1 MRVALVGNPSVG
13 KSLIF
18 NQLTGLGVEVSNYP
32 GTTVE
37 VQQGSTCF
45 QREIVELVD
54 LPGIYSLDGDSDE
67 ESLVRRYL
75 EQQETD
81 VVIAVLN
88 VTRLERN
95 LYLLLQVAEYGLP
108 LVIVL
113 NMVDEAAKQG
123 LEIDPVP
130 LRDLFGVEVILTAA
144 SQGKN
149 IDQIIPAALA
159 ATRPSQVEV
168 PYDHYVEA
176 AIRSLGKMFGADRKE
191 SIRALLGFGENP
203 ELLEAARTIADEIES
218 RHRMTVAQTIAA
230 NRHNF
235 AHQIAA
241 LIIREEVRAPRGDL
255 DSILTRAIP
264 GIPILI
270 GILVGMLLLVFIV
283 GSYLEEAIVEF
294 FNVFAL
300 QPFLSLGLPP
310 LAETL
315 GTSILLALQ
324 AGLGIAFPYVF
335 LFYIII
341 SLLEDSGY
349 MTRAAFLADNAMHRV
364 GMHGGAVIP
373 LTLAFGCNV
382 PAIMSVRLLR
392 SRRERVI
399 ASFLVTMVPCSART
413 VIIAGIVASFVG
425 IGAAFSVY
433 AIVFALILI
442 TGLVLSRITPGERFG
457 MIMEMVP
464 LRRPDAELVM
474 KKAWSR
480 LSEFLFIAMPLLLAG
495 SVVLGLLEFF
505 GVMTAFETVVEPYTM
520 ALLGLPGYSATA
532 LIFGILRKEM
542 AFETLAI
549 LAGTADLGAA
559 LTSLQLYIFAVVTV
573 LFVPCL
579 ATITVLLREVGS
591 RITAAVTVYTV
602 SLGLL
607 IGGLIYRILTIL
619 MH

>member
-1 MRVALVGNPSVG
+1 MKFALIGNPSVG

-37 VQQGSTCF
+37 LQRGNTCF
-45 QREIVELVD
+45 QREMIELVD
-54 LPGIYSLDGDSDE
+54 LPGIYSLDGESGE
-67 ESLVRRYL
+67 EALVRRFL
-75 EQQETD
+75 EQQDTD
-81 VVIAVLN
+81 VVIAVLSA
-88 VTRLERN
+88 TRLERN

-108 LVIVL
+108 MVVVL

-123 LEIDPVP
+123 LEIDPGP
-130 LRDLFGVEVILTAA
+130 IGDLLGVEVILTAA

-149 IDQIIPAALA
+149 IDRIIPAALA
-159 ATRPSQVEV
+159 ATRPVKVEV
-168 PYDHYVEA
+168 PYDHHIEA
-176 AIRSLGKMFGADRKE
+176 AIRSLGKISAADRKE
-191 SIRALLGFGENP
+191 SIRALQGFGENP
-203 ELLEAARTIADEIES
+203 DLLEAAQTIAEEIES
-218 RHRMTVAQTIAA
+218 RHRMTVAQIIAA

-235 AHQIAA
+235 AHQIAG
-241 LIIREEVRAPRGDL
+241 LTIKEKTLHQKTDL
-255 DSILTRAIP
+255 DGILTRVIP

-270 GILVGMLLLVFIV
+270 GILLGMLLVVFVV
-283 GSYLEEAIVEF
+283 GSFLEELIVELF
-294 FNVFAL
+294 DIFLL
-300 QPFLSLGLPP
+300 QPFLALGLPP
-310 LAETL
+310 IVDAL
-315 GTSILLALQ
+315 GTALILALQ

-341 SLLEDSGY
+341 SVLEDSGY

-382 PAIMSVRLLR
+382 PAIMSVRLLH
-392 SRRERVI
+392 SRRERII

-413 VIIAGIVASFVG
+413 VIIAGIVAGFVG

-433 AIVFALILI
+433 AIVFALIVL
-442 TGLVLSRITPGERFG
+442 TGLVLSRITPGEQFG
-457 MIMEMVP
+457 MIMEMMP
-464 LRRPDAELVM
+464 LRRPDTRLVM
-474 KKAWSR
+474 KKAWMR
-480 LSEFLFIAMPLLLAG
+480 LSEFLFIAMPLLLVG

-505 GVMTAFETVVEPYTM
+505 GIMAIFEGFVEPYTM

-549 LAGTADLGAA
+549 LAGTADLGAV
-559 LTSLQLYIFAVVTV
+559 LSSLQLYIFAVVTV
-573 LFVPCL
+573 LFIPCL

-591 RITAAVTVYTV
+591 RITLAVTIYTV
-602 SLGLL
+602 ALGLF
-607 IGGLIYRILTIL
+607 IGGLMYRILA
-619 MH
+619 

>member
-1 MRVALVGNPSVG
+1 MRFALIGNPSVG

-32 GTTVE
+32 GTTIE
-37 VQQGSTCF
+37 LQRGNTCF
-45 QREIVELVD
+45 QREMVELVD
-54 LPGIYSLDGDSDE
+54 LPGIYSLDGNSDE
-67 ESLVRRYL
+67 ETLVRRFL
-75 EQQETD
+75 EEGETD
-81 VVIAVLN
+81 AVIVVVN

-95 LYLLLQVAEYGLP
+95 LYLLLQVAENGLP
-108 LVIVL
+108 VVVVL
-113 NMVDEAAKQG
+113 NMADEAAKRG
-123 LEIDPVP
+123 LEVDPDP
-130 LRDLFGVEVILTAA
+130 IRDLLGVEVIQTAA

-149 IDQIIPAALA
+149 IDRIVPAALA
-159 ATRPSQVEV
+159 ASRPSMVEI
-168 PYDHYVEA
+168 PYDHHIEA
-176 AIRSLGKMFGADRKE
+176 AVRSLGKMFGADRKE
-191 SIRALLGFGENP
+191 SIRALLGLSDNP

-218 RHRMTVAQTIAA
+218 RHRMTVAQIIAA

-235 AHQIAA
+235 AHRIAD
-241 LIIREEVRAPRGDL
+241 LTVKEEVLFRQTDP
-255 DSILTRAIP
+255 DSILTRIIP
-264 GIPILI
+264 GMPILL
-270 GILVGMLLLVFIV
+270 GILVGMLLAVFIG
-283 GSYLEEAIVEF
+283 GSFLEELIVEF
-294 FNVFAL
+294 FDVFAI
-300 QPFLSLGLPP
+300 QPFLALGLPA
-310 LAETL
+310 LVEAL

-324 AGLGIAFPYVF
+324 AGLGIAFPY
-335 LFYIII
+335 
-341 SLLEDSGY
+341 
-349 MTRAAFLADNAMHRV
+349 AMQRV

-382 PAIMSVRLLR
+382 PAIMSIRLLH
-392 SRRERVI
+392 SRRERII

-433 AIVFALILI
+433 VIVFLLILA
-442 TGLVLSRITPGERFG
+442 TGLVLSRVTPGERFG

-464 LRRPDAELVM
+464 LRWPDPKLVV

-505 GVMTAFETVVEPYTM
+505 GIMAVFEGIVEPYTM

-549 LAGTADLGAA
+549 LAGTADLGVV
-559 LTSLQLYIFAVVTV
+559 LSSLQLYIFAIVTV

-591 RITAAVTVYTV
+591 RITLAITAYTV
-602 SLGLL
+602 ALGLL
-607 IGGLIYRILTIL
+607 VGALMYRILS
-619 MH
+619 

>member
-1 MRVALVGNPSVG
+1 MKFALIGNPSVG

-37 VQQGSTCF
+37 LQRGNTCF
-45 QREIVELVD
+45 QREMIELVD
-54 LPGIYSLDGDSDE
+54 LPGIYSLDGESGE
-67 ESLVRRYL
+67 EALVRRFL
-75 EQQETD
+75 EQQDTD
-81 VVIAVLN
+81 VVIAVLSA
-88 VTRLERN
+88 TRLERN

-108 LVIVL
+108 MVVVL

-123 LEIDPVP
+123 LEIDPGP
-130 LRDLFGVEVILTAA
+130 IGDLLGVEVILTAA

-149 IDQIIPAALA
+149 IDRIIPAALA
-159 ATRPSQVEV
+159 ATRPVKVEV
-168 PYDHYVEA
+168 PYDHHIEA
-176 AIRSLGKMFGADRKE
+176 AIRSLGKISAADRKE
-191 SIRALLGFGENP
+191 SIRALQGFGENP
-203 ELLEAARTIADEIES
+203 DLLEAAQTIAEEIES
-218 RHRMTVAQTIAA
+218 RHRMTVAQIIAA

-235 AHQIAA
+235 AHQIAG
-241 LIIREEVRAPRGDL
+241 LTIKEKTLHQKTDL
-255 DSILTRAIP
+255 DGILTRVIP

-270 GILVGMLLLVFIV
+270 GILLGMLLVVFVV
-283 GSYLEEAIVEF
+283 GSFLEELIVELF
-294 FNVFAL
+294 DIFLL
-300 QPFLSLGLPP
+300 QPFLALGLPP
-310 LAETL
+310 IVDAL
-315 GTSILLALQ
+315 GTALILALQ

-341 SLLEDSGY
+341 SVLEDSGY

-382 PAIMSVRLLR
+382 PAIMSVRLLH
-392 SRRERVI
+392 SRRERII

-413 VIIAGIVASFVG
+413 VIIAGIVAGFVG

-433 AIVFALILI
+433 AIVFALIVL
-442 TGLVLSRITPGERFG
+442 TGLVLSRITPGEQFG

-464 LRRPDAELVM
+464 LRRPDTRLVM
-474 KKAWSR
+474 RKAWMR
-480 LSEFLFIAMPLLLAG
+480 LSEFLFIAMPLLLVG

-505 GVMTAFETVVEPYTM
+505 GIMAIFEGFVEPYTM
-520 ALLGLPGYSATA
+520 GLLGLPGYSATA

-549 LAGTADLGAA
+549 LAGTADLGAV
-559 LTSLQLYIFAVVTV
+559 LSSLQLYIFAVVTV

-591 RITAAVTVYTV
+591 RIALAVTIYTV
-602 SLGLL
+602 ALGLF
-607 IGGLIYRILTIL
+607 IGGLMYRILA
-619 MH
+619 

>member
-1 MRVALVGNPSVG
+1 MRFALIGNPSVG

-37 VQQGSTCF
+37 LQRGNTCF
-45 QREIVELVD
+45 QREMVELVD
-54 LPGIYSLDGDSDE
+54 LPGVYSLEGNSDE
-67 ESLVRRYL
+67 EALVRRFL
-75 EQQETD
+75 EQQDTD
-81 VVIAVLN
+81 AIIVVVN

-108 LVIVL
+108 MIVVL
-113 NMVDEAAKQG
+113 NMADEAAKQG
-123 LEIDPVP
+123 LEIDPGP
-130 LRDLFGVEVILTAA
+130 IRDLLCVDVIQTAA

-149 IDQIIPAALA
+149 IERIIPAALA
-159 ATRPSQVEV
+159 ASRPSTVEI
-168 PYDHYVEA
+168 PYDHHVEA
-176 AIRSLGKMFGADRKE
+176 AVRSLGKMFEADRKE
-191 SIRALLGFGENP
+191 SVRALLGFGDNP

-218 RHRMTVAQTIAA
+218 RHRMTVAQIIAA

-235 AHQIAA
+235 AHRIADLTVKEEA
-241 LIIREEVRAPRGDL
+241 LLRQTDP
-255 DSILTRAIP
+255 DSILTRLIP
-264 GIPILI
+264 GMPILL
-270 GILVGMLLLVFIV
+270 GILVGMLLVVFTV
-283 GSYLEEAIVEF
+283 GSFLEGMIVEF
-294 FNVFAL
+294 FEVFAI
-300 QPFLSLGLPP
+300 QPFLALGLPP
-310 LAETL
+310 LIEEL
-315 GTSILLALQ
+315 GRSVLLALQ
-324 AGLGIAFPYVF
+324 AGLGIAFPYVL

-341 SLLEDSGY
+341 SVLEDSGY

-382 PAIMSVRLLR
+382 PAIMSIRLLH
-392 SRRERVI
+392 SRRERII

-413 VIIAGIVASFVG
+413 VIIAGIVGSFVG

-433 AIVFALILI
+433 AIVFVLILA
-442 TGLVLSRITPGERFG
+442 TGLVLSRVTPGERFG

-464 LRRPDAELVM
+464 LRWPDPKLVM

-480 LSEFLFIAMPLLLAG
+480 LSEFLFIAMPLLLVG
-495 SVVLGLLEFF
+495 SIVLGLLGFF
-505 GVMTAFETVVEPYTM
+505 GIMAIVEGIVEPYTM

-549 LAGTADLGAA
+549 LAGTADLGAV
-559 LTSLQLYIFAVVTV
+559 LSSLQLYVFAVVTV

-579 ATITVLLREVGS
+579 ATITVLVREVGS
-591 RITAAVTVYTV
+591 RITLAITLYTV
-602 SLGLL
+602 ALGLL
-607 IGGLIYRILTIL
+607 IGALMFRILA
-619 MH
+619 

>member
-1 MRVALVGNPSVG
+1 MKFALIGNPSVG

-37 VQQGSTCF
+37 LQRGNTCF
-45 QREIVELVD
+45 QREMIELVD
-54 LPGIYSLDGDSDE
+54 LPGVYSLDGESDE
-67 ESLVRRYL
+67 EVLVRRFL
-75 EQQETD
+75 EQQDTD
-81 VVIAVLN
+81 VVIAVLSA
-88 VTRLERN
+88 TRLERN

-108 LVIVL
+108 MVVVL

-123 LEIDPVP
+123 LEIDPGP
-130 LRDLFGVEVILTAA
+130 IGDLLGVEVILTAA

-149 IDQIIPAALA
+149 IDRIIPAALA
-159 ATRPSQVEV
+159 ATRPVKVEV
-168 PYDHYVEA
+168 PYDHHIEA
-176 AIRSLGKMFGADRKE
+176 AIRSLGKISAADRKE
-191 SIRALLGFGENP
+191 SIRALQGFGENP
-203 ELLEAARTIADEIES
+203 DLLEAAQTIAEEIES
-218 RHRMTVAQTIAA
+218 RHRMTVAQIIAA

-235 AHQIAA
+235 AHQIAG
-241 LIIREEVRAPRGDL
+241 LTIKEKTLHQKTDL
-255 DSILTRAIP
+255 DGILTRVIP

-270 GILVGMLLLVFIV
+270 GILLGMLLVVFVV
-283 GSYLEEAIVEF
+283 GSFLEELIVELF
-294 FNVFAL
+294 DIFLL
-300 QPFLSLGLPP
+300 QPFLALGLPP
-310 LAETL
+310 IVDAL
-315 GTSILLALQ
+315 GTALILALQ

-341 SLLEDSGY
+341 SVLEDSGY

-382 PAIMSVRLLR
+382 PAIMSVRLLH
-392 SRRERVI
+392 SRRERII

-413 VIIAGIVASFVG
+413 VIIAGIVAGFVG

-433 AIVFALILI
+433 AIVFALIVL
-442 TGLVLSRITPGERFG
+442 TGLVLSRITPGEQFG

-464 LRRPDAELVM
+464 LRRPDTRLVM
-474 KKAWSR
+474 RKAWMR
-480 LSEFLFIAMPLLLAG
+480 LSEFLFIAMPLLLVG
-495 SVVLGLLEFF
+495 SIVLGLLEFF
-505 GVMTAFETVVEPYTM
+505 GIMAIFEGFVEPYTM

-549 LAGTADLGAA
+549 LAGTADLGAV
-559 LTSLQLYIFAVVTV
+559 LSSLQLYIFAVVTV
-573 LFVPCL
+573 LFIPCL

-591 RITAAVTVYTV
+591 RITLAVTIYTV
-602 SLGLL
+602 ALGLF
-607 IGGLIYRILTIL
+607 IGGLMYRILA
-619 MH
+619 

>member
-1 MRVALVGNPSVG
+1 MRFALVGNPSVG

-37 VQQGSTCF
+37 LQRGNTCF
-45 QREIVELVD
+45 QREMIELVD
-54 LPGIYSLDGDSDE
+54 LPGVYSLDGESDE
-67 ESLVRRYL
+67 EVLVRRFL
-75 EQQETD
+75 EQQDTD
-81 VVIAVLN
+81 AVIAVVN

-108 LVIVL
+108 MVVVL
-113 NMVDEAAKQG
+113 NMADEAAKQG
-123 LEIDPVP
+123 IEIDPGP
-130 LRDLFGVEVILTAA
+130 IRDLLGVEVILTAA

-149 IDQIIPAALA
+149 IDRIIPAALA
-159 ATRPSQVEV
+159 ATRPSKVEV
-168 PYDHYVEA
+168 PYDHHIEA
-176 AIRSLGKMFGADRKE
+176 AVRSLGKISSADRKE
-191 SIRALLGFGENP
+191 SIRALQGFGDNP
-203 ELLEAARTIADEIES
+203 DLLEAARTIADEIES
-218 RHRMTVAQTIAA
+218 RHRMTVTQIIAA

-235 AHQIAA
+235 AHQIAGLTVREKA
-241 LIIREEVRAPRGDL
+241 LHHETDP
-255 DSILTRAIP
+255 DSILTRIIP
-264 GIPILI
+264 GIPILL
-270 GILVGMLLLVFIV
+270 GILVGMLLVVFIV
-283 GSYLEEAIVEF
+283 GSFLEEVIVGL
-294 FNVFAL
+294 FNVFAI
-300 QPFLSLGLPP
+300 QPFLALGLPP
-310 LAETL
+310 LAEAL
-315 GTSILLALQ
+315 GTSVLLALQ

-335 LFYIII
+335 LFYVII
-341 SLLEDSGY
+341 SVLEDSGY

-382 PAIMSVRLLR
+382 PAIMSVRLLH
-392 SRRERVI
+392 SRRERII

-413 VIIAGIVASFVG
+413 VIIAGIVAGFVG

-433 AIVFALILI
+433 AIVFALILV
-442 TGLVLSRITPGERFG
+442 TGLVLSRVTPGEQFG

-464 LRRPDAELVM
+464 LRRPDARLVM

-505 GVMTAFETVVEPYTM
+505 GIMAIFEQLVEPYTM

-532 LIFGILRKEM
+532 LVFGILRKEM

-549 LAGTADLGAA
+549 LAGTADLGAV
-559 LTSLQLYIFAVVTV
+559 LSSLQLYIFAVVTV

-591 RITAAVTVYTV
+591 RITLAVTLYTV
-602 SLGLL
+602 ALGLL
-607 IGGLIYRILTIL
+607 IGGLMYRILA
-619 MH
+619 

>member
-1 MRVALVGNPSVG
+1 MRFALIGNPSVG

-37 VQQGSTCF
+37 LQRGNTCF
-45 QREIVELVD
+45 QREIIELVD
-54 LPGIYSLDGDSDE
+54 LPGVYSLEGDSDE
-67 ESLVRRYL
+67 EALVRRFL
-75 EQQETD
+75 GRQETD
-81 VVIAVLN
+81 AVIAVVN

-108 LVIVL
+108 MVVVL
-113 NMVDEAAKQG
+113 NMADEAAKQG
-123 LEIDPVP
+123 LEVDPGP
-130 LRDLFGVEVILTAA
+130 IRDLLGVDVILTAA

-149 IDQIIPAALA
+149 IDRIIPAALA
-159 ATRPSQVEV
+159 ASSPSVVEI
-168 PYDHYVEA
+168 PYDHHIEA

-191 SIRALLGFGENP
+191 SVRALLGFGDNP
-203 ELLEAARTIADEIES
+203 ELIEAARTISDEIES
-218 RHRMTVAQTIAA
+218 RHRMTVAQIIAA

-235 AHQIAA
+235 AHEIAD
-241 LIIREEVRAPRGDL
+241 LTVKEELNLPQTDP
-255 DSILTRAIP
+255 DSILTRLIP
-264 GIPILI
+264 GMPILI
-270 GILVGMLLLVFIV
+270 GILIGMLLFVFIA
-283 GSYLEEAIVEF
+283 GSFLEEIIVEF
-294 FNVFAL
+294 FEVFAI
-300 QPFLSLGLPP
+300 QPFVALGLPP
-310 LAETL
+310 LVETL
-315 GTSILLALQ
+315 GTSVLIALQ
-324 AGLGIAFPYVF
+324 AGLGIAFPYVL

-341 SLLEDSGY
+341 SILEDSGY

-382 PAIMSVRLLR
+382 PAIMSVRLLH
-392 SRRERVI
+392 SRRERII

-413 VIIAGIVASFVG
+413 VIIAGIVAGFVG

-433 AIVFALILI
+433 AVVFVLVVI
-442 TGLVLSRITPGERFG
+442 TGLFLSRVTPGEQFG

-464 LRRPDAELVM
+464 LRRPDPRLVM

-480 LSEFLFIAMPLLLAG
+480 LAEFLFIAMPLLIAG
-495 SVVLGLLEFF
+495 SIVLGLLEFF
-505 GVMTAFETVVEPYTM
+505 GIMAIFEGIVEPYTM

-549 LAGTADLGAA
+549 LAGTADLGAV
-559 LTSLQLYIFAVVTV
+559 LSSLQLYVFAVVSV

-591 RITAAVTVYTV
+591 RITLAITAYTV
-602 SLGLL
+602 ALGLL
-607 IGGLIYRILTIL
+607 VGGLIHYLL
-619 MH
+619 S

>member
-1 MRVALVGNPSVG
+1 MKFALIGNPSVG

-37 VQQGSTCF
+37 LQRGNTCF

-54 LPGIYSLDGDSDE
+54 LPGVYSLEGNSE
-67 ESLVRRYL
+67 EEGLVRRFL
-75 EQQETD
+75 EQQD
-81 VVIAVLN
+81 VDAVIVVAN
-88 VTRLERN
+88 ATRLERN

-108 LVIVL
+108 MVVVL
-113 NMVDEAAKQG
+113 NMVDEAAKRG
-123 LEIDPVP
+123 LEIDPGP
-130 LRDLFGVEVILTAA
+130 IHDLLGVEVIQTAA

-149 IDQIIPAALA
+149 IDRIIPAALA
-159 ATRPSQVEV
+159 ASSPSMIEI
-168 PYDHYVEA
+168 PYDHHIEA
-176 AIRSLGKMFGADRKE
+176 AVRSLGKMFGADRKE
-191 SIRALLGFGENP
+191 SVRALLGFGDNP
-203 ELLEAARTIADEIES
+203 ELLEAARTISDEIES
-218 RHRMTVAQTIAA
+218 RHRMTVAQIIAA

-235 AHQIAA
+235 AHKIAD
-241 LIIREEVRAPRGDL
+241 LTVKEEAQLPQTDP
-255 DSILTRAIP
+255 DSILTRIIP
-264 GIPILI
+264 GMPILI
-270 GILVGMLLLVFIV
+270 GILIGMLLFVFV
-283 GSYLEEAIVEF
+283 TGSFLEKMIVEF
-294 FNVFAL
+294 FEVYAM
-300 QPFLSLGLPP
+300 QPFVALGLPP
-310 LAETL
+310 LAEEL
-315 GTSILLALQ
+315 GVSILLALQ

-341 SLLEDSGY
+341 SILEDSGY

-382 PAIMSVRLLR
+382 PAIMSIRLLR
-392 SRRERVI
+392 SRRERII

-425 IGAAFSVY
+425 IAAAFSVY
-433 AIVFALILI
+433 AIVFVLILI
-442 TGLVLSRITPGERFG
+442 TGLVLSRVTPGERFG

-464 LRRPDAELVM
+464 LRWPNPKLVM
-474 KKAWSR
+474 KKSWTR

-505 GVMTAFETVVEPYTM
+505 GVMTFFEGLVEPYTM

-549 LAGTADLGAA
+549 LAGTADLGAV
-559 LTSLQLYIFAVVTV
+559 LSSLQLYIFAIVTV

-591 RITAAVTVYTV
+591 RITLAITAYTV
-602 SLGLL
+602 ALGLL
-607 IGGLIYRILTIL
+607 IGGLIHYILS
-619 MH
+619 

>member
-1 MRVALVGNPSVG
+1 MKFALIGNPSVG

-37 VQQGSTCF
+37 LQRGNTCF

-54 LPGIYSLDGDSDE
+54 LPGVYSLDGNSDE
-67 ESLVRRYL
+67 EGLVRRFL
-75 EQQETD
+75 EQQD
-81 VVIAVLN
+81 VDAVIVVAN
-88 VTRLERN
+88 ATRLERN

-108 LVIVL
+108 MVVVL
-113 NMVDEAAKQG
+113 NMADEAAKRG
-123 LEIDPVP
+123 LEIDPGP
-130 LRDLFGVEVILTAA
+130 IHDLLGVEVILTAA

-149 IDQIIPAALA
+149 IDRIIPAALA
-159 ATRPSQVEV
+159 ASRPSAVEI
-168 PYDHYVEA
+168 PYDHHIEA

-191 SIRALLGFGENP
+191 SVRALLGFGDNP
-203 ELLEAARTIADEIES
+203 ELLEAARTISDEIEA
-218 RHRMTVAQTIAA
+218 RHRMTVTQIIAA

-235 AHQIAA
+235 AHKIAD
-241 LIIREEVRAPRGDL
+241 LTLREEVQLPQTDP
-255 DSILTRAIP
+255 DSILTRIIP
-264 GIPILI
+264 GMPILLGILI
-270 GILVGMLLLVFIV
+270 GMLLFVFVV
-283 GSYLEEAIVEF
+283 GSFLEEMIVEF
-294 FNVFAL
+294 FDVFAI
-300 QPFLSLGLPP
+300 QPFVALGLPP
-310 LAETL
+310 LAEEL
-315 GTSILLALQ
+315 GVSILIALQ

-341 SLLEDSGY
+341 SILEDSGY

-373 LTLAFGCNV
+373 FTLAFGCNV
-382 PAIMSVRLLR
+382 PAIMSIRLLR
-392 SRRERVI
+392 SRRERII

-425 IGAAFSVY
+425 IAAAFSVY
-433 AIVFALILI
+433 AIVFLLILI
-442 TGLVLSRITPGERFG
+442 TGLVLSRVTPGERFG

-464 LRRPDAELVM
+464 LRWPDPKLVM
-474 KKAWSR
+474 KKSWAR

-495 SVVLGLLEFF
+495 SIVLGLLEFF
-505 GVMTAFETVVEPYTM
+505 GVMAYFEGLVEPYTM
-520 ALLGLPGYSATA
+520 ALLGLPGYAATA

-549 LAGTADLGAA
+549 LADTADLGAV

-591 RITAAVTVYTV
+591 RITLAITVYTV
-602 SLGLL
+602 TLGLL
-607 IGGLIYRILTIL
+607 IGGLIHYLFS
-619 MH
+619 

>member
-1 MRVALVGNPSVG
+1 MKFALIGNPSVG

-37 VQQGSTCF
+37 LQRGNTCF
-45 QREIVELVD
+45 QREMIELVD
-54 LPGIYSLDGDSDE
+54 LPGIYSLDGESGE
-67 ESLVRRYL
+67 EALVRRFL
-75 EQQETD
+75 EQQDTD
-81 VVIAVLN
+81 VVIAVLSA
-88 VTRLERN
+88 TRLERN

-108 LVIVL
+108 MVVVL

-123 LEIDPVP
+123 LEIDPGP
-130 LRDLFGVEVILTAA
+130 IGDLLGVEVILTAA

-149 IDQIIPAALA
+149 IDRIIPAALA
-159 ATRPSQVEV
+159 ATRPVKVEV
-168 PYDHYVEA
+168 PYDHHIEA
-176 AIRSLGKMFGADRKE
+176 AIRSLGKISAADRKE
-191 SIRALLGFGENP
+191 SIRALQGFGENP
-203 ELLEAARTIADEIES
+203 DLLEAAQTIAEEIES
-218 RHRMTVAQTIAA
+218 RHRMTVAQIIAA

-235 AHQIAA
+235 AHQIAG
-241 LIIREEVRAPRGDL
+241 LTIKEKTLHQKTDL
-255 DSILTRAIP
+255 DGILTRVIP

-270 GILVGMLLLVFIV
+270 GILLGMLLVVFVV
-283 GSYLEEAIVEF
+283 GSFLEELIVELF
-294 FNVFAL
+294 DIFLL
-300 QPFLSLGLPP
+300 QPFLALGLPP
-310 LAETL
+310 IVDAL
-315 GTSILLALQ
+315 GTALILALQ

-341 SLLEDSGY
+341 SVLEDSGY

-382 PAIMSVRLLR
+382 PAIMSVRLLH
-392 SRRERVI
+392 SRRERII

-413 VIIAGIVASFVG
+413 VIIAGIVAGFVG

-433 AIVFALILI
+433 AIVFALIIL
-442 TGLVLSRITPGERFG
+442 TGLVLSRITPGEQFG

-464 LRRPDAELVM
+464 LRRPDTRLVM
-474 KKAWSR
+474 RKAWMR
-480 LSEFLFIAMPLLLAG
+480 LSEFLFIAMPLLLVG

-505 GVMTAFETVVEPYTM
+505 GIMAIFEGFVEPYTM

-549 LAGTADLGAA
+549 LAGTADLGAV
-559 LTSLQLYIFAVVTV
+559 LSSLQLYIFAVVTV
-573 LFVPCL
+573 LFIPCL

-591 RITAAVTVYTV
+591 RITLAVTIYTV
-602 SLGLL
+602 ALGLF
-607 IGGLIYRILTIL
+607 IGGLMYRILA
-619 MH
+619 

>member
-1 MRVALVGNPSVG
+1 MRFALVGNPSVG

-32 GTTVE
+32 GTTIE
-37 VQQGSTCF
+37 LHRGNTCF
-45 QREIVELVD
+45 KREIVELVD
-54 LPGIYSLDGDSDE
+54 LPGIYSLDGNSEE
-67 ESLVRRYL
+67 ESLVRGFL
-75 EQQETD
+75 EEGETD
-81 VVIAVLN
+81 AVIVVAN

-108 LVIVL
+108 MVVVL
-113 NMVDEAAKQG
+113 NMADEAAEQG
-123 LEIDPVP
+123 LEIDPGP
-130 LRDLFGVEVILTAA
+130 IRDLLGVEVILTAA

-149 IDQIIPAALA
+149 IDRIIPAALA
-159 ATRPSQVEV
+159 ASRPSKVEI
-168 PYDHYVEA
+168 PYDHHVEA
-176 AIRSLGKMFGADRKE
+176 AIRSLGKMFEADRTE
-191 SIRALLGFGENP
+191 SLRALLGFGENP

-218 RHRMTVAQTIAA
+218 RHRMTAAQIIAA

-235 AHQIAA
+235 AHQIAD
-241 LIIREEVRAPRGDL
+241 LTLKEEVVLPRSDL
-255 DSILTRAIP
+255 DRILTRAFP

-270 GILVGMLLLVFIV
+270 GILVGMLLVVFIA
-283 GSYLEEAIVEF
+283 GSFLEELIVDF
-294 FNVFAL
+294 FDLFAL
-300 QPFLSLGLPP
+300 GPFLALGLPP
-310 LAETL
+310 LAEAL

-324 AGLGIAFPYVF
+324 AGFGIAFPYVL

-341 SLLEDSGY
+341 SILEDSGY

-373 LTLAFGCNV
+373 FTLAFGCNV
-382 PAIMSVRLLR
+382 PAIMSIRLLH
-392 SRRERVI
+392 SRRERII

-425 IGAAFSVY
+425 IAAAFSVY
-433 AIVFALILI
+433 GIVLLLILA
-442 TGLVLSRITPGERFG
+442 TGLVLSRVMPGERFG

-464 LRRPDAELVM
+464 LRRPDPRLVV
-474 KKAWSR
+474 KKAWTR

-495 SVVLGLLEFF
+495 SVVLGLLQFF
-505 GVMTAFETVVEPYTM
+505 GIMAIFEGLVEPITM
-520 ALLGLPGYSATA
+520 ALLGLPGYAATA

-549 LAGTADLGAA
+549 LAGTADLGVV
-559 LTSLQLYIFAVVTV
+559 LSSLQLYVFAVVTV

-591 RITAAVTVYTV
+591 RITLAITLYTV
-602 SLGLL
+602 ALGL
-607 IGGLIYRILTIL
+607 IVGAILFRL
-619 MH
+619 LS

>member
-1 MRVALVGNPSVG
+1 MKFALIGNPSVG

-37 VQQGSTCF
+37 LQRGNTCF
-45 QREIVELVD
+45 QREMIELVD
-54 LPGIYSLDGDSDE
+54 LPGIYSLDGESGE
-67 ESLVRRYL
+67 EALVRRFL
-75 EQQETD
+75 EQQDTD
-81 VVIAVLN
+81 VVIAVLSA
-88 VTRLERN
+88 TRLERN

-108 LVIVL
+108 MVVVL

-123 LEIDPVP
+123 LEIDPGP
-130 LRDLFGVEVILTAA
+130 IGDLLGVEVILTAA

-149 IDQIIPAALA
+149 IDRIIPAALA
-159 ATRPSQVEV
+159 ATRPVNVEI
-168 PYDHYVEA
+168 PYDHHIEA
-176 AIRSLGKMFGADRKE
+176 AIRSLGKISAADRKE
-191 SIRALLGFGENP
+191 SIRALQGFGENP
-203 ELLEAARTIADEIES
+203 DLLEAAQTIAEEIES
-218 RHRMTVAQTIAA
+218 RHRMTVAQIIAA

-235 AHQIAA
+235 AHQIAG
-241 LIIREEVRAPRGDL
+241 LTIKEKTLHQKTDL
-255 DSILTRAIP
+255 DGILTRVIP

-270 GILVGMLLLVFIV
+270 GILLGMLLVVFVV
-283 GSYLEEAIVEF
+283 GSFLEELIVELF
-294 FNVFAL
+294 DIFLL
-300 QPFLSLGLPP
+300 QPFLALGLPP
-310 LAETL
+310 IVDAL
-315 GTSILLALQ
+315 GTALILALQ

-341 SLLEDSGY
+341 SVLEDSGY

-382 PAIMSVRLLR
+382 PAIMSVRLLH
-392 SRRERVI
+392 SRRERII

-413 VIIAGIVASFVG
+413 VIIAGIVAGFVG

-433 AIVFALILI
+433 AIVFALIVL
-442 TGLVLSRITPGERFG
+442 TGLVLSRITPGEQFG

-464 LRRPDAELVM
+464 LRRPDTRLVM
-474 KKAWSR
+474 RKAWMR
-480 LSEFLFIAMPLLLAG
+480 LSEFLFIAMPLLLVG

-505 GVMTAFETVVEPYTM
+505 GIMAIFEGFVEPYTM

-549 LAGTADLGAA
+549 LAGTADLGAV

-573 LFVPCL
+573 LFIPCL

-591 RITAAVTVYTV
+591 RITLAVTIYTV
-602 SLGLL
+602 ALGLF
-607 IGGLIYRILTIL
+607 IGGLMYRILA
-619 MH
+619 

>member
-1 MRVALVGNPSVG
+1 MKFALIGNPSVG

-37 VQQGSTCF
+37 LQRGNTCF
-45 QREIVELVD
+45 QREMIELVD
-54 LPGIYSLDGDSDE
+54 LPGIYSLDGESGE
-67 ESLVRRYL
+67 EALVRRFL
-75 EQQETD
+75 EQQDTD
-81 VVIAVLN
+81 VVIAVLSA
-88 VTRLERN
+88 TRLERN

-108 LVIVL
+108 MVVVL

-123 LEIDPVP
+123 LEIDPGP
-130 LRDLFGVEVILTAA
+130 IGDLLGVEVILTAA

-149 IDQIIPAALA
+149 IDRIIPAALA
-159 ATRPSQVEV
+159 ATRPVKVEV
-168 PYDHYVEA
+168 PYDHHIEA
-176 AIRSLGKMFGADRKE
+176 AIRSLGKISAADRKE
-191 SIRALLGFGENP
+191 SIRALQGFGENP
-203 ELLEAARTIADEIES
+203 DLLEAAQTIAEEIES
-218 RHRMTVAQTIAA
+218 RHRMTVAQIIAA

-235 AHQIAA
+235 AHQIAG
-241 LIIREEVRAPRGDL
+241 LTIKEKTLHQKTDL
-255 DSILTRAIP
+255 DGILTRVIP

-270 GILVGMLLLVFIV
+270 GILLGMLLVVFVV
-283 GSYLEEAIVEF
+283 GSFLEELIVELF
-294 FNVFAL
+294 DIFLL
-300 QPFLSLGLPP
+300 QPFLALGLPP
-310 LAETL
+310 IVDAL
-315 GTSILLALQ
+315 GTALILALQ

-341 SLLEDSGY
+341 SVLEDSGY

-382 PAIMSVRLLR
+382 PAIMSVRLLH
-392 SRRERVI
+392 SRRERII

-413 VIIAGIVASFVG
+413 VIIAGIVAGFVG

-433 AIVFALILI
+433 AIVFALIVL
-442 TGLVLSRITPGERFG
+442 TGLVLSRITPGEQFG

-464 LRRPDAELVM
+464 LRRPDTRLVM
-474 KKAWSR
+474 RKAWMR
-480 LSEFLFIAMPLLLAG
+480 LSEFLFIAMPLLLVG

-505 GVMTAFETVVEPYTM
+505 GIMAIFEGFVEPYTM

-549 LAGTADLGAA
+549 LAGTADLGAV

-573 LFVPCL
+573 LFIPCL

-591 RITAAVTVYTV
+591 RIALAVTIYTV
-602 SLGLL
+602 ALGLF
-607 IGGLIYRILTIL
+607 IGGLMYRILA
-619 MH
+619 

>member
-1 MRVALVGNPSVG
+1 MKFALIGNPSVG

-37 VQQGSTCF
+37 LQRGNTCF
-45 QREIVELVD
+45 QREMIELVD
-54 LPGIYSLDGDSDE
+54 LPVVYSLDGESGE
-67 ESLVRRYL
+67 EVLVRRFL
-75 EQQETD
+75 EQQDTD
-81 VVIAVLN
+81 VVIAVLSA
-88 VTRLERN
+88 TRLERN

-108 LVIVL
+108 MVVVL

-123 LEIDPVP
+123 LEIDPGP
-130 LRDLFGVEVILTAA
+130 IGDLLGVEVILTAA

-149 IDQIIPAALA
+149 IDRIIPAALA
-159 ATRPSQVEV
+159 ATRPVKVEV
-168 PYDHYVEA
+168 PYDHHIEA
-176 AIRSLGKMFGADRKE
+176 AIRSLGKISAADRKE
-191 SIRALLGFGENP
+191 SIRALQGFGENP
-203 ELLEAARTIADEIES
+203 DLLEAAQTIAEEIES
-218 RHRMTVAQTIAA
+218 RHRMTVAQIIAA

-235 AHQIAA
+235 AHQIAG
-241 LIIREEVRAPRGDL
+241 LTIKEKTLHQKTDL
-255 DSILTRAIP
+255 DGILTRVIP

-270 GILVGMLLLVFIV
+270 GILLGMLLVVFVV
-283 GSYLEEAIVEF
+283 GSFLEELIVELF
-294 FNVFAL
+294 DIFLL
-300 QPFLSLGLPP
+300 QPFLALGLPP
-310 LAETL
+310 IVDAL
-315 GTSILLALQ
+315 GTALILALQ

-341 SLLEDSGY
+341 SVLEDSGY

-382 PAIMSVRLLR
+382 PAIMSVRLLH
-392 SRRERVI
+392 SRRERII

-413 VIIAGIVASFVG
+413 VIIAGIVAGFVG

-433 AIVFALILI
+433 AIVFALIVL
-442 TGLVLSRITPGERFG
+442 TGLVLSRITPGEQFG

-464 LRRPDAELVM
+464 LRRPDTRLVM
-474 KKAWSR
+474 RKAWMR
-480 LSEFLFIAMPLLLAG
+480 LSEFLFIAMPLLLVG

-505 GVMTAFETVVEPYTM
+505 GIMAIFEGFVEPYTM

-549 LAGTADLGAA
+549 LAGTADLGAV

-573 LFVPCL
+573 LFIPCL

-591 RITAAVTVYTV
+591 RITLAVTIYTV
-602 SLGLL
+602 ALGLF
-607 IGGLIYRILTIL
+607 IGGLMYRILA
-619 MH
+619 

>member
-1 MRVALVGNPSVG
+1 MRFALIGNPSVG

-37 VQQGSTCF
+37 LQRGNTCF
-45 QREIVELVD
+45 QREMVELVD
-54 LPGIYSLDGDSDE
+54 LPGVYSLEGSSDE
-67 ESLVRRYL
+67 EDLVRRFL
-75 EQQETD
+75 EQQDTD
-81 VVIAVLN
+81 AVIVVVN

-108 LVIVL
+108 MVVVL
-113 NMVDEAAKQG
+113 NMADEAAKQG
-123 LEIDPVP
+123 IEIDPDP
-130 LRDLFGVEVILTAA
+130 IRDILGVEVVQTAA

-149 IDQIIPAALA
+149 IDRIIPAALA
-159 ATRPSQVEV
+159 ASQPSMVEI
-168 PYDHYVEA
+168 PYDHHVEA
-176 AIRSLGKMFGADRKE
+176 AVRSLGKMFGADRKE
-191 SIRALLGFGENP
+191 SVRALLGFGDNP

-218 RHRMTVAQTIAA
+218 RHRMTVAQIIAA

-235 AHQIAA
+235 AHRIA
-241 LIIREEVRAPRGDL
+241 DL
-255 DSILTRAIP
+255 TVKGETLLRQTDPDSILTRLIP
-264 GIPILI
+264 GMPILL
-270 GILVGMLLLVFIV
+270 GILVGMLLFVFV
-283 GSYLEEAIVEF
+283 AGSFLEGLIVEF
-294 FNVFAL
+294 FNVFVL
-300 QPFLSLGLPP
+300 QPFLALGLPP
-310 LAETL
+310 LVEEL
-315 GTSILLALQ
+315 GRSILLALQ
-324 AGLGIAFPYVF
+324 AGLGIAFPYVL
-335 LFYIII
+335 LFYVII
-341 SLLEDSGY
+341 SVLEDSGY

-382 PAIMSVRLLR
+382 PAIMSIRLLH
-392 SRRERVI
+392 SRRERII

-413 VIIAGIVASFVG
+413 VIIAGIVGSFVG

-433 AIVFALILI
+433 AVVFGLILI
-442 TGLVLSRITPGERFG
+442 TGLVLSRVAPGERFG

-464 LRRPDAELVM
+464 LRWPDPKLVL

-505 GVMTAFETVVEPYTM
+505 GIMALFEAIVEPYTM

-532 LIFGILRKEM
+532 LTFGVLRKEM

-549 LAGTADLGAA
+549 LAGTADLGAV
-559 LTSLQLYIFAVVTV
+559 LSSLQLYIFAVVTV

-579 ATITVLLREVGS
+579 ATLTVLLREVGS
-591 RITAAVTVYTV
+591 RITLAITLYTV
-602 SLGLL
+602 ALGLL
-607 IGGLIYRILTIL
+607 IGGLMFRILG
-619 MH
+619 

>member
-1 MRVALVGNPSVG
+1 MKIALIGNPSVG

-37 VQQGSTCF
+37 LQRGNTCF
-45 QREIVELVD
+45 QREMIELVD
-54 LPGIYSLDGDSDE
+54 LPGIYSLDGESGE
-67 ESLVRRYL
+67 EALVRRFL
-75 EQQETD
+75 EQQDTD
-81 VVIAVLN
+81 VVIAVLSA
-88 VTRLERN
+88 TRLERN

-108 LVIVL
+108 MVVVL

-123 LEIDPVP
+123 LEIDPGP
-130 LRDLFGVEVILTAA
+130 IGDLLGVEVILTAA

-149 IDQIIPAALA
+149 IDRIIPAALA
-159 ATRPSQVEV
+159 ATRPVKVEI
-168 PYDHYVEA
+168 PYDHHIEA
-176 AIRSLGKMFGADRKE
+176 AIRSLGKISAADRKE
-191 SIRALLGFGENP
+191 SIRALQGFGENP
-203 ELLEAARTIADEIES
+203 DLLEAAQTIAEEIES
-218 RHRMTVAQTIAA
+218 RHRMTVAQIIAA

-235 AHQIAA
+235 AHQIAG
-241 LIIREEVRAPRGDL
+241 LTIKEKTLHQKTDL
-255 DSILTRAIP
+255 DGILTRVIP

-270 GILVGMLLLVFIV
+270 GILLGMLLVVFVV
-283 GSYLEEAIVEF
+283 GSFLEELIVELF
-294 FNVFAL
+294 DIFLL
-300 QPFLSLGLPP
+300 QPFLALGLPP
-310 LAETL
+310 IVDAL
-315 GTSILLALQ
+315 GTALILALQ

-341 SLLEDSGY
+341 SVLEDSGY

-382 PAIMSVRLLR
+382 PAIMSVRLLH
-392 SRRERVI
+392 SRRERII

-413 VIIAGIVASFVG
+413 VIIAGIVAGFVG

-433 AIVFALILI
+433 AIVFALIVL
-442 TGLVLSRITPGERFG
+442 TGLVLSRITPGEQFG

-464 LRRPDAELVM
+464 LRRPDTRLVM
-474 KKAWSR
+474 RKAWMR
-480 LSEFLFIAMPLLLAG
+480 LSEFLFIAMPLLLVG

-505 GVMTAFETVVEPYTM
+505 GIMAIFEGFVEPYTM
-520 ALLGLPGYSATA
+520 GLLGLPGYSATA

-549 LAGTADLGAA
+549 LAGTADLGAV
-559 LTSLQLYIFAVVTV
+559 LSSLQLYIFAVVTV

-591 RITAAVTVYTV
+591 RIALAVTIYTV
-602 SLGLL
+602 ALGLF
-607 IGGLIYRILTIL
+607 IGGLMYRILA
-619 MH
+619 

>member
-1 MRVALVGNPSVG
+1 MKFALIGNPSVG

-37 VQQGSTCF
+37 LQRGNTCF

-54 LPGIYSLDGDSDE
+54 LPGVYSLEGNSE
-67 ESLVRRYL
+67 EEGLVRRFL
-75 EQQETD
+75 EQQD
-81 VVIAVLN
+81 VDAVIVVAN
-88 VTRLERN
+88 ATRLERN

-108 LVIVL
+108 MVVVL
-113 NMVDEAAKQG
+113 NMVDEAAKRG
-123 LEIDPVP
+123 LEIDPGP
-130 LRDLFGVEVILTAA
+130 IHDLLGVEVIQTAA

-149 IDQIIPAALA
+149 IDRIIPAALA
-159 ATRPSQVEV
+159 ASSPSMIEI
-168 PYDHYVEA
+168 PYDHHIEA
-176 AIRSLGKMFGADRKE
+176 AVRSLGKMFGADRKE
-191 SIRALLGFGENP
+191 SVRALLGFGDNP
-203 ELLEAARTIADEIES
+203 ELLEAARTISDEIES
-218 RHRMTVAQTIAA
+218 RHRMTVAQIIAA

-235 AHQIAA
+235 AHKIAD
-241 LIIREEVRAPRGDL
+241 LTVKEEAQLPQTDP
-255 DSILTRAIP
+255 DSILTRLIP
-264 GIPILI
+264 GMPILI
-270 GILVGMLLLVFIV
+270 GILIGMLLFVFV
-283 GSYLEEAIVEF
+283 TGSFLEKMIVEF
-294 FNVFAL
+294 FEVYAM
-300 QPFLSLGLPP
+300 QPFVALGLPP
-310 LAETL
+310 LAEEL
-315 GTSILLALQ
+315 GVSILLALQ

-341 SLLEDSGY
+341 SILEDSGY

-382 PAIMSVRLLR
+382 PAIMSIRLLR
-392 SRRERVI
+392 SRRERII

-425 IGAAFSVY
+425 IAAAFSVY
-433 AIVFALILI
+433 AIVFVLILI
-442 TGLVLSRITPGERFG
+442 TGLVLSRVTPGERFG

-464 LRRPDAELVM
+464 LRWPNPKLVM
-474 KKAWSR
+474 KKSWTR

-505 GVMTAFETVVEPYTM
+505 GVMTFFEGLVEPYTM

-549 LAGTADLGAA
+549 LAGTADLGAV
-559 LTSLQLYIFAVVTV
+559 LSSLQLYIFAIVTV

-591 RITAAVTVYTV
+591 RITLAITAYTV
-602 SLGLL
+602 ALGLL
-607 IGGLIYRILTIL
+607 IGGLIHYILS
-619 MH
+619 

>member
-1 MRVALVGNPSVG
+1 MKFALIGNPSVG

-37 VQQGSTCF
+37 LQRGNTCC

-54 LPGIYSLDGDSDE
+54 LPGVYSLDGNSDE
-67 ESLVRRYL
+67 ETLVRRLL
-75 EQQETD
+75 EAQEVD
-81 VVIAVLN
+81 AVIAVVN

-95 LYLLLQVAEYGLP
+95 LYLLLQVAEYDIP
-108 LVIVL
+108 MVVVL
-113 NMVDEAAKQG
+113 NMADDAVRQGIEVDPRP
-123 LEIDPVP
+123 IH
-130 LRDLFGVEVILTAA
+130 DLLGVEVITTAA

-149 IDQIIPAALA
+149 IDRIIPAALVA
-159 ATRPSQVEV
+159 SRPLMVEI
-168 PYDHYVEA
+168 PYDHHVEA
-176 AIRSLGKMFGADRKE
+176 AVRSLGKMFGADRRE
-191 SIRALLGFGENP
+191 SLLALQGLGGNP

-218 RHRMTVAQTIAA
+218 RHRMTVAQIIAA

-235 AHQIAA
+235 ARRIADLA
-241 LIIREEVRAPRGDL
+241 ITKEAQAPQTDP
-255 DSILTRAIP
+255 DSILTRTIP
-264 GIPILI
+264 GIPILL
-270 GILVGMLLLVFIV
+270 GILVGMLLVVFIV
-283 GSYLEEAIVEF
+283 GSFLEGVIVEL
-294 FNVFAL
+294 FNQFAL
-300 QPFLSLGLPP
+300 EPFLALGLPP
-310 LAETL
+310 LAEEL

-341 SLLEDSGY
+341 SVLEDSGY
-349 MTRAAFLADNAMHRV
+349 MTRAAFLADNAMHRI

-382 PAIMSVRLLR
+382 PAVMSIRLLR
-392 SRRERVI
+392 SRRERII

-413 VIIAGIVASFVG
+413 IIIAGIVGRFVG

-433 AIVFALILI
+433 AIVFALIVV
-442 TGLVLSRITPGERFG
+442 TGLVLSRVTPGERFG

-464 LRRPDAELVM
+464 LRRPDPALVM

-495 SVVLGLLEFF
+495 SVVLGLLEYF
-505 GVMTAFETVVEPYTM
+505 GIMAAFEAIVEPYTM

-532 LIFGILRKEM
+532 LTFGILRKEM

-549 LAGTADLGAA
+549 LAGTADLGAV
-559 LTSLQLYIFAVVTV
+559 LSSVQLYVFAVVTV

-591 RITAAVTVYTV
+591 KITLAVTVYTV
-602 SLGLL
+602 ALGLL
-607 IGGLIYRILTIL
+607 IGGLMYRLL
-619 MH
+619 A